1 MLTRFNHLTRE
12 CPLDPQHYW
21 RALLKSWPVVVVLA
35 LVGGAAGYGYAQTQP
50 DSFRATSS
58 VFVSATEGSDPN
70 ELLQGSSYTQNLVQ
84 SYTRLATS
92 SVVLEP
98 VIEQMGL
105 DLTPTQLARQITAE
119 NPLNT
124 VIIDVA
130 VVDGDP
136 QRAADVANAVTI
148 SLSQQARA
156 LSPENT
162 AGNSTLSVAPIA
174 EATPPTQPVSPNR
187 RLIALSGFAV
197 GGVLGIALALL
208 RSVVD
213 TRLRTP
219 RDVDDLHLVPL
230 LGSVTRRSR
239 GVLALSDEPQGA
251 AADDFR
257 RIRAQLQ
264 FADVDRVTRTIAISS
279 VAADEREGRAAVA
292 LDLALAYAERGLTVL
307 VVDADL
313 RGSGL
318 AELAAVSD
326 EVGLTDVVVGRLE
339 FAAAVTP
346 WRDGVDVLTAG
357 DVPPNPS
364 PLLSSRSMAL
374 LLETARERY
383 DVIVV
388 DAPAVLTSSDT
399 LEIGRLTDGVVIVA
413 TAGRSTRPRLGSAV
427 RALENV
433 KVRVIGVV
441 FDGVAAGKQRA
452 GHDLPPSVLVPVS
465 TSADEQTLP
474 FARETPAGVDA
485 PTGAASPTTTRR
497 ATGRR
502 GDATP

>member
-1 MLTRFNHLTRE
+1 M
-12 CPLDPQHYW
+12 DPQHYW
-21 RALLKSWPVVVVLA
+21 RALLKSWPLVVVLA
-35 LVGGAAGYGYAQTQP
+35 LLGGAAGYAYAQAQP

-130 VVDGDP
+130 VVDGSA

-148 SLSQQARA
+148 SLSRQARA

-187 RLIALSGFAV
+187 RLIALSGLAV
-197 GGVLGIALALL
+197 GAVLGIALALL

-213 TRLRTP
+213 TRLRTA
-219 RDVDDLHLVPL
+219 RDVEELHLVPL
-230 LGSVTRRSR
+230 LGSVARRSR

-264 FADVDRVTRTIAISS
+264 FADVDRATRTIAVSS

-292 LDLALAYAERGLTVL
+292 LDLALAFAERGLRVL

-346 WRDGVDVLTAG
+346 WRDGVDILTAG

-383 DVIVV
+383 DVVVV

-413 TAGRSTRPRLGSAV
+413 TAGRSTRPRLASAV
-427 RALENV
+427 HALENV

-441 FDGVAAGKQRA
+441 FDGVTGGKQRA
-452 GHDLPPSVLVPVS
+452 SHDLPPSVLVPVS
-465 TSADEQTLP
+465 TSSHEQTFP
-474 FARETPAGVDA
+474 FAREAAGGRAVSGGG
-485 PTGAASPTTTRR
+485 PTSADPGSSGGSRRTT
-497 ATGRR
+497 GHP
-502 GDATP
+502 GDATS

>member
-1 MLTRFNHLTRE
+1 M
-12 CPLDPQHYW
+12 DPQHYW
-21 RALLKSWPVVVVLA
+21 RALLKSWPLVVVLA
-35 LVGGAAGYGYAQTQP
+35 LVGGGAGYAYAQTQP

-98 VIEQMGL
+98 VIQQMGL
-105 DLTPTQLARQITAE
+105 DVTPTQLARQITAE

-130 VVDGDP
+130 VVDGDA

-148 SLSQQARA
+148 SLSRQARA

-174 EATPPTQPVSPNR
+174 EATPPTSPISPNR
-187 RLIALSGFAV
+187 RLIALSGLAV
-197 GGVLGIALALL
+197 GTVLGIALALL

-213 TRLRTP
+213 TRLRTA
-219 RDVDDLHLVPL
+219 RDVEDLHLVPL
-230 LGSVTRRSR
+230 LGSVTRRNR

-264 FADVDRVTRTIAISS
+264 FADVDRATRTIAVSS

-292 LDLALAYAERGLTVL
+292 LDLALAFAERGLEVL

-339 FAAAVTP
+339 FAAAVTS
-346 WRDGVDVLTAG
+346 WRDGVDILTAG

-374 LLETARERY
+374 LLETAGERY
-383 DVIVV
+383 DVVVV

-413 TAGRSTRPRLGSAV
+413 TAGRSTRPRLVSAV
-427 RALENV
+427 RALTNV

-441 FDGVAAGKQRA
+441 FDGVAPGRQRA
-452 GHDLPPSVLVPVS
+452 SHDLPPSVLVPVS
-465 TSADEQTLP
+465 TSSDEQTYP
-474 FARETPAGVDA
+474 FGSATSADATATTAATTDAAAPGRSRRTAG
-485 PTGAASPTTTRR
+485 RQ
-497 ATGRR
+497 
-502 GDATP
+502 GDATS